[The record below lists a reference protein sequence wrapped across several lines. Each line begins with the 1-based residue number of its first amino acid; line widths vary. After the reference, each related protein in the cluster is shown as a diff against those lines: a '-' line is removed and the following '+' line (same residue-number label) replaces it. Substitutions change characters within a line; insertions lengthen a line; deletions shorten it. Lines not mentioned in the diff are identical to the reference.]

1 MNHTVS
7 REGIFLMEY
16 DMRKV
21 FKTILLLMICL
32 FVLSGCSVYEAM
44 IATDERADLSD
55 YFGVSDGEAA
65 VFVNDERCEGNAVI
79 RGENCYI
86 SMDLVRLA
94 LDKRFY
100 WDGLDD
106 RLLFTNA
113 KKIYEESISD
123 SSMAVV
129 LEEQLYL
136 SLACLEKYLDIQITA
151 YQDPDRI
158 YIETAG
164 KEICQ
169 VPVGKDTQVRVL
181 GGFKSAILTEVSS
194 GDQVQVIT
202 EHSKWAQVRTEDG
215 FVGYMLVS
223 CLKMDEEDTV
233 TIASV
238 LDDPEYTSIRRDEPV
253 CLAWHDMEN
262 TSGNR
267 QFDSLTAD
275 TRGINVISPA
285 WFALTDNEGTYRN
298 LSSGDYVRKAHEKGM
313 EVWILIDDFSD
324 NMSIGQ
330 VLGKNS
336 VRQKLVENLIS
347 DVQAVNAD
355 GINVDFEYITD
366 SCGVDFIQFLR
377 ELSIRCREEG
387 LVLSVDNAN
396 PTFVKYCYDMR
407 EQGRLADYV
416 VLMGYDEHWQGSEA
430 GSVAS
435 LPFVENGILA
445 ALEMVPEEKIISGLP
460 FYSRVWTEVPEE
472 FAASG
477 AEVREDGNSEYGRY
491 SLDSIALSMD
501 EVAAL
506 VKKAGVEPEWDD
518 DIGQYYVEIPLE
530 HGKQR
535 IWMEDVRSLEAKL
548 DVVSKYSVAGV
559 AFWRI
564 GMDNNAVWDSISEYL
579 AKQAAN

>member
-1 MNHTVS
+1 
-7 REGIFLMEY
+7 
-16 DMRKV
+16 MRKV
-21 FKTILLLMICL
+21 FKTILLLLMCL
-32 FVLSGCSVYEAM
+32 PVLSGCSMYEEL
-44 IATDERADLSD
+44 IATDERADLND
-55 YFGVSDGEAA
+55 FFGVSDGEAA
-65 VFVNDERCEGNAVI
+65 VFVNGERCEGNAIVREGI
-79 RGENCYI
+79 CYI
-86 SMDLVRLA
+86 PMDLVRAA

-113 KKIYEESISD
+113 VKIYEESVSD
-123 SSMAVV
+123 SSVAVV
-129 LEEQLYL
+129 EEEQLYL
-136 SLACLEKYLDIQITA
+136 SLACLEKYLDIQA
-151 YQDPDRI
+151 VSYQEPDRI
-158 YIETAG
+158 YIDTAG
-164 KEICQ
+164 TQ
-169 VPVGKDTQVRVL
+169 VRQAPVSRDTPVRVL
-181 GGFKSAILTEVSS
+181 GGFKSAVLTEVRS

-215 FVGYMLVS
+215 FIGYMLIS
-223 CLKMDEEDTV
+223 CMETEEAETV
-233 TIASV
+233 QIESV
-238 LDDPEYTSIRRDEPV
+238 QDDPEYTSITRDKPI

-262 TSGNR
+262 VSGNKQFEALTSG
-267 QFDSLTAD
+267 TK
-275 TRGINVISPA
+275 GINVISPA
-285 WFALTDNEGTYRN
+285 WFALTDNDGTYRN
-298 LSSGDYVRKAHEKGM
+298 LSSADYVKKAHEKGM
-313 EVWILIDDFSD
+313 EVWILVDDFSD

-347 DVQAVNAD
+347 DVQAVHAD
-355 GINVDFEYITD
+355 GINVDFEYISD

-396 PTFVKYCYDMR
+396 PTFVKYCYDMK

-460 FYSRVWTEVPEE
+460 FYSRVWTEVPEQ

-477 AEVREDGNSEYGRY
+477 AEIREDGNSEYGRY
-491 SLDSIALSMD
+491 SLDSVALSMD
-501 EVAAL
+501 EIVNL
-506 VKKAGVEPEWDD
+506 VEKAGAAPEWDE

-535 IWMEDVRSLEAKL
+535 IWMEDIRSLETKL
-548 DVVSKYSVAGV
+548 DMVSGYSVAGI

-564 GMDNNAVWDSISEYL
+564 GMDSSEVWDSISAYL
-579 AKQAAN
+579 EKQAAN

>member
-1 MNHTVS
+1 M
-7 REGIFLMEY
+7 
-16 DMRKV
+16 
-21 FKTILLLMICL
+21 
-32 FVLSGCSVYEAM
+32 
-44 IATDERADLSD
+44 
-55 YFGVSDGEAA
+55 
-65 VFVNDERCEGNAVI
+65 
-79 RGENCYI
+79 
-86 SMDLVRLA
+86 
-94 LDKRFY
+94 
-100 WDGLDD
+100 
-106 RLLFTNA
+106 
-113 KKIYEESISD
+113 
-123 SSMAVV
+123 
-129 LEEQLYL
+129 
-136 SLACLEKYLDIQITA
+136 
-151 YQDPDRI
+151 
-158 YIETAG
+158 
-164 KEICQ
+164 
-169 VPVGKDTQVRVL
+169 
-181 GGFKSAILTEVSS
+181 
-194 GDQVQVIT
+194 
-202 EHSKWAQVRTEDG
+202 
-215 FVGYMLVS
+215 
-223 CLKMDEEDTV
+223 
-233 TIASV
+233 
-238 LDDPEYTSIRRDEPV
+238 
-253 CLAWHDMEN
+253 
-262 TSGNR
+262 
-267 QFDSLTAD
+267 
-275 TRGINVISPA
+275 
-285 WFALTDNEGTYRN
+285 
-298 LSSGDYVRKAHEKGM
+298 
-313 EVWILIDDFSD
+313 
-324 NMSIGQ
+324 
-330 VLGKNS
+330 
-336 VRQKLVENLIS
+336 
-347 DVQAVNAD
+347 
-355 GINVDFEYITD
+355 
-366 SCGVDFIQFLR
+366 DFIQFLR

-435 LPFVENGILA
+435 LPFVENGILS

>member
-1 MNHTVS
+1 
-7 REGIFLMEY
+7 
-16 DMRKV
+16 
-21 FKTILLLMICL
+21 
-32 FVLSGCSVYEAM
+32 
-44 IATDERADLSD
+44 
-55 YFGVSDGEAA
+55 
-65 VFVNDERCEGNAVI
+65 
-79 RGENCYI
+79 
-86 SMDLVRLA
+86 
-94 LDKRFY
+94 
-100 WDGLDD
+100 
-106 RLLFTNA
+106 
-113 KKIYEESISD
+113 
-123 SSMAVV
+123 
-129 LEEQLYL
+129 
-136 SLACLEKYLDIQITA
+136 
-151 YQDPDRI
+151 
-158 YIETAG
+158 
-164 KEICQ
+164 
-169 VPVGKDTQVRVL
+169 
-181 GGFKSAILTEVSS
+181 
-194 GDQVQVIT
+194 
-202 EHSKWAQVRTEDG
+202 
-215 FVGYMLVS
+215 
-223 CLKMDEEDTV
+223 
-233 TIASV
+233 
-238 LDDPEYTSIRRDEPV
+238 
-253 CLAWHDMEN
+253 MEN